1 MGKFI
6 ALLRGINV
14 GGAGTLPMKELVA
27 IIESLGAK
35 NARTYIQSGNAV
47 FELDG
52 KANSTAAGIKAFAA
66 KLTAAIDK
74 KCGFAPLVLILD
86 AKEFARFAAA
96 NPYPEAEPEPKSLYL
111 LFFLTAKPA
120 AANLKSL
127 EPLCSPTERYELH
140 KSVLFLHAPDGIGRS
155 KLAANVE
162 RKLGVPITARN
173 WRTVCKL
180 LEIASA

>member
-1 MGKFI
+1 MCNYI

-27 IIESLGAK
+27 ILESLGAT

-47 FELDG
+47 FEIDG
-52 KANSTAAGIKAFAA
+52 KAASTGAGKKAFTA
-66 KLTAAIDK
+66 KLAAAIDK
-74 KCGFAPLVLILD
+74 KHGFAPLVLILD
-86 AKEFARFAAA
+86 VKEFSRLAAA
-96 NPYPEAEPEPKSLYL
+96 NPYPEAEAEPKSLH
-111 LFFLTAKPA
+111 LFFLTGKPA
-120 AANLKSL
+120 TANLKSL
-127 EPLCSPTERYELH
+127 EPLRSPTERYELH

-180 LEIASA
+180 LEIAGA

>member
-6 ALLRGINV
+6 ALLRGINFA
-14 GGAGTLPMKELVA
+14 GAGTLPMKELVVLL
-27 IIESLGAK
+27 ESLGAT

-52 KANSTAAGIKAFAA
+52 KAASTGAGKKAFAV

-74 KCGFAPLVLILD
+74 KRGFAPLVLILD
-86 AKEFARFAAA
+86 ANEFARLAAA
-96 NPYPEAEPEPKSLYL
+96 NPYSEAEPEPKSLH
-111 LFFLTAKPA
+111 LFFLTGKPA

-127 EPLCSPTERYELH
+127 EPLRSPTERYELH

-180 LEIASA
+180 LEIACA

>member
-1 MGKFI
+1 MPTFI

-14 GGAGTLPMKELVA
+14 GGAGTLPMKELIA
-27 IIESLGAK
+27 ILESLGAE

-47 FELDG
+47 FEFDEKAAANPAG
-52 KANSTAAGIKAFAA
+52 KKAFAA

-74 KCGFAPLVLILD
+74 KRGFAPHVLLLD
-86 AKEFARFAAA
+86 ASEFARIAAA
-96 NPYPEAEPEPKSLYL
+96 NPYPETEPEHKSLH
-111 LFFLTAKPA
+111 LFFLDAKPA
-120 AANLKSL
+120 TANLKAL
-127 EPLCSPTERYELH
+127 EPLRSLTERYQLLQT
-140 KSVLFLHAPDGIGRS
+140 VLYLHAPDGIGRS

-180 LEIASA
+180 LELAGA

>member
-1 MGKFI
+1 LPTFI

-27 IIESLGAK
+27 ILESLGAT

-52 KANSTAAGIKAFAA
+52 NAASTDGGKQTFAV
-66 KLTAAIDK
+66 KLTAVIDK
-74 KCGFAPLVLILD
+74 KSGFAPLVLILD
-86 AKEFARFAAA
+86 AKEFARLAAA
-96 NPYPEAEPEPKSLYL
+96 NPYPEAEPEPKSLH

-120 AANLKSL
+120 AANLKAL
-127 EPLCSPTERYELH
+127 EPLRSPTERYELH

-162 RKLGVPITARN
+162 RKLRVPITARN
-173 WRTVCKL
+173 WRTVCAL
-180 LEIASA
+180 LQISEP

>member
-1 MGKFI
+1 MPTFI

-27 IIESLGAK
+27 ILESLGAK

-52 KANSTAAGIKAFAA
+52 QTAASLAGKKAFAA

-74 KCGFAPLVLILD
+74 KRGFAPHVLILD
-86 AKEFARFAAA
+86 AQEFARLAAA
-96 NPYPEAEPEPKSLYL
+96 NPYPEAEPEPKSLH
-111 LFFLTAKPA
+111 LFFFDAKPA
-120 AANLKSL
+120 AANLTAL
-127 EPLCSPTERYELH
+127 ETLASPTERYELH
-140 KSVLFLHAPDGIGRS
+140 KGVLFLHATDGIGRS

-180 LEIASA
+180 LELAGA